1 MLYRLILK
9 TIGNNL
15 KLKRHQS
22 MKNLTV
28 IVSLFLC
35 IALTNN
41 VLAMGFPHNLLAGK
55 KNLKSEKISNNHGQN
70 ISKKVIMLK
79 DSRLNYVGQKLLNYI
94 FRPKN

>member
-1 MLYRLILK
+1 
-9 TIGNNL
+9 
-15 KLKRHQS
+15 

-28 IVSLFLC
+28 IISLFLC

-41 VLAMGFPHNLLAGK
+41 VLAVGFPHNLLAGK
-55 KNLKSEKISNNHGQN
+55 KGLKKEKISNNYVQN

-79 DSRLNYVGQKLLNYI
+79 DSRLIYVGQKVLDYM

>member
-1 MLYRLILK
+1 
-9 TIGNNL
+9 
-15 KLKRHQS
+15 
-22 MKNLTV
+22 MKNLTI

-41 VLAMGFPHNLLAGK
+41 SLAMGFPHNLLAGK
-55 KNLKSEKISNNHGQN
+55 KSVKKEKISSNNVQN

-79 DSRLNYVGQKLLNYI
+79 DGRLIYIGQKVLNYM

>member
-1 MLYRLILK
+1 
-9 TIGNNL
+9 
-15 KLKRHQS
+15 

-55 KNLKSEKISNNHGQN
+55 KGLKKEKITNNHVQN

-79 DSRLNYVGQKLLNYI
+79 DSRLIYVGQKVLNYM

>member
-1 MLYRLILK
+1 
-9 TIGNNL
+9 
-15 KLKRHQS
+15 
-22 MKNLTV
+22 MKNLAV
-28 IVSLFLC
+28 IISLFLC

-55 KNLKSEKISNNHGQN
+55 KGLKKEKITNNHVQN

-79 DSRLNYVGQKLLNYI
+79 DSRLIYVGQKVFDYM

>member
-1 MLYRLILK
+1 
-9 TIGNNL
+9 
-15 KLKRHQS
+15 

-41 VLAMGFPHNLLAGK
+41 VLAVGFPHNLLAGK
-55 KNLKSEKISNNHGQN
+55 KGLKKEKISNNHVQN

-79 DSRLNYVGQKLLNYI
+79 DSRLIYVGQKVLDYML
-94 FRPKN
+94 RPKN

>member
-1 MLYRLILK
+1 
-9 TIGNNL
+9 
-15 KLKRHQS
+15 

-28 IVSLFLC
+28 IISLFLC

-55 KNLKSEKISNNHGQN
+55 KGLKKEKITNNHVQN

-79 DSRLNYVGQKLLNYI
+79 DSRLIYVGQKVLDYM

>member
-1 MLYRLILK
+1 
-9 TIGNNL
+9 
-15 KLKRHQS
+15 

-28 IVSLFLC
+28 IISLFLC

-55 KNLKSEKISNNHGQN
+55 KGLKKDKVSNNHVQN
-70 ISKKVIMLK
+70 VSKKVIMLK
-79 DSRLNYVGQKLLNYI
+79 DSRLIYVGQKVLNYM

>member
-1 MLYRLILK
+1 
-9 TIGNNL
+9 
-15 KLKRHQS
+15 

-28 IVSLFLC
+28 IMSLFLC
-35 IALTNN
+35 ISLTNN

-55 KNLKSEKISNNHGQN
+55 KGVKKDKVSNNHVQN

-79 DSRLNYVGQKLLNYI
+79 DSRLIYVGQKVLNYM

>member
-1 MLYRLILK
+1 
-9 TIGNNL
+9 
-15 KLKRHQS
+15 

-28 IVSLFLC
+28 MISLFLC

-55 KNLKSEKISNNHGQN
+55 KGLKKDKVSSNHVQN

-79 DSRLNYVGQKLLNYI
+79 DRRLIYVSQKILNYM

>member
-1 MLYRLILK
+1 
-9 TIGNNL
+9 
-15 KLKRHQS
+15 

-35 IALTNN
+35 IALINN
-41 VLAMGFPHNLLAGK
+41 VLAMGFPHNLLAAK
-55 KNLKSEKISNNHGQN
+55 KGLKKDRVNNNQVQH

-79 DSRLNYVGQKLLNYI
+79 DSRLIYVGQKVLDYM

>member
-1 MLYRLILK
+1 
-9 TIGNNL
+9 
-15 KLKRHQS
+15 

-28 IVSLFLC
+28 ITSLCLC

-41 VLAMGFPHNLLAGK
+41 VIAMGFPHNLLAGK
-55 KNLKSEKISNNHGQN
+55 KGLKKEKINNNHVQN

-79 DSRLNYVGQKLLNYI
+79 DSRLIYVGQKVLNYM

>member
-1 MLYRLILK
+1 
-9 TIGNNL
+9 
-15 KLKRHQS
+15 

-28 IVSLFLC
+28 IISLCLC

-41 VLAMGFPHNLLAGK
+41 VIAMGFPHNLLAGK
-55 KNLKSEKISNNHGQN
+55 KGLKKEKTNNIHVQN

-79 DSRLNYVGQKLLNYI
+79 NSRLIYVGQKALNYM

>member
-1 MLYRLILK
+1 
-9 TIGNNL
+9 
-15 KLKRHQS
+15 

-28 IVSLFLC
+28 IVSLCLC

-41 VLAMGFPHNLLAGK
+41 VIAMGFPHNLLAGK
-55 KNLKSEKISNNHGQN
+55 KGLKKEKINNNHVQN

-79 DSRLNYVGQKLLNYI
+79 DSRLIYIGQKVLNYM

>member
-1 MLYRLILK
+1 
-9 TIGNNL
+9 
-15 KLKRHQS
+15 

-41 VLAMGFPHNLLAGK
+41 VIAMGFPHNLLAGK
-55 KNLKSEKISNNHGQN
+55 KGLKKEKINNNQVQN

-79 DSRLNYVGQKLLNYI
+79 DSRLIYVGQKVLNYM

>member
-1 MLYRLILK
+1 
-9 TIGNNL
+9 
-15 KLKRHQS
+15 

-28 IVSLFLC
+28 IVSLCLC

-41 VLAMGFPHNLLAGK
+41 IIAMGFPHNLLAGK
-55 KNLKSEKISNNHGQN
+55 KGLKKEKINNNHVQN

-79 DSRLNYVGQKLLNYI
+79 DSRLIYVGQKVLNYM

>member
-1 MLYRLILK
+1 
-9 TIGNNL
+9 
-15 KLKRHQS
+15 

-41 VLAMGFPHNLLAGK
+41 VLAVGFPHNLLAGK
-55 KNLKSEKISNNHGQN
+55 KGLKKEKITNNHVQN

-79 DSRLNYVGQKLLNYI
+79 DSRLIYVGQKVLNYML
-94 FRPKN
+94 RPKN

>member
-1 MLYRLILK
+1 
-9 TIGNNL
+9 
-15 KLKRHQS
+15 

-28 IVSLFLC
+28 IISLFLC

-55 KNLKSEKISNNHGQN
+55 KGLKKEKITNNHVQN

-79 DSRLNYVGQKLLNYI
+79 DSRLIYVGQKVFDYM

>member
-1 MLYRLILK
+1 
-9 TIGNNL
+9 
-15 KLKRHQS
+15 

-28 IVSLFLC
+28 IISLFLC

-55 KNLKSEKISNNHGQN
+55 KGLKKDKVSNNHVQN

-79 DSRLNYVGQKLLNYI
+79 DGRLIYVGQKVLNYI

>member
-1 MLYRLILK
+1 
-9 TIGNNL
+9 
-15 KLKRHQS
+15 

-28 IVSLFLC
+28 IISLFLC

-55 KNLKSEKISNNHGQN
+55 KGLKKEKITNNHVQN

-79 DSRLNYVGQKLLNYI
+79 DSRLIYVGQKVLNYI

>member
-1 MLYRLILK
+1 
-9 TIGNNL
+9 
-15 KLKRHQS
+15 

-55 KNLKSEKISNNHGQN
+55 KGLKKEKITNNHVQN

-79 DSRLNYVGQKLLNYI
+79 DSRLIYVGQKVFNYM